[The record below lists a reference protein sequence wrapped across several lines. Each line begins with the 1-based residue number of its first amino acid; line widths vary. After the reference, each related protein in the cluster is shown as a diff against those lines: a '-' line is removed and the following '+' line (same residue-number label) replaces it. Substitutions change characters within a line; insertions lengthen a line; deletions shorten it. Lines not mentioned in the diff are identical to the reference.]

1 MTDEAKFGSP
11 ALTFDDVLL
20 LPARSAL
27 MPSEAATTARLTR
40 RISLRLPLLSSAMD
54 TVTEASMAVA
64 MARQGGAGVLHRNM
78 SIEDQAHQVDIVKRS
93 EAGMITNPL
102 TCGPDTTI
110 AEVEELCAR
119 YRVSGLPLVSPDGVL
134 LRVITNRDIRF
145 EQDDSRPPGE
155 LMTPMPLLPP
165 PVGVARE
172 HGLG

>member
-1 MTDEAKFGSP
+1 MTDEAKFGST

-93 EAGMITNPL
+93 EAGIITQP
-102 TCGPDTTI
+102 P
-110 AEVEELCAR
+110 
-119 YRVSGLPLVSPDGVL
+119 P
-134 LRVITNRDIRF
+134 F
-145 EQDDSRPPGE
+145 RPP
-155 LMTPMPLLPP
+155 TPSPPGAGTCAPYPGFRLPP
-165 PVGVARE
+165 GSPGDL
-172 HGLG
+172 GLA

>member
-93 EAGMITNPL
+93 EAGMIPHPPPL
-102 TCGPDTTI
+102 RPRPPIPQGEETCAPDPG
-110 AEVEELCAR
+110 
-119 YRVSGLPLVSPDGVL
+119 SGLPRVSP
-134 LRVITNRDIRF
+134 RR
-145 EQDDSRPPGE
+145 
-155 LMTPMPLLPP
+155 
-165 PVGVARE
+165 
-172 HGLG
+172 